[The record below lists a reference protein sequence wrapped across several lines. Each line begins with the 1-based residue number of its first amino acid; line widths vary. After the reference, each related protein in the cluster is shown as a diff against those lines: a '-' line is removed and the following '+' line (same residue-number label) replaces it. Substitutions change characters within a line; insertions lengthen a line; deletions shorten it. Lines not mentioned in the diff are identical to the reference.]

1 MKCSTNCLKNMKTD
15 KQYFWQGKPVRVQ
28 FGYCK
33 VQENKEKPLWWYN
46 YECFLNKTEECT
58 IIEAIK
64 IEVKKPFVIANHFGI
79 GVYKLMHGGLPD
91 CEHYSLP
98 LESFSPCK
106 PIEQDEI
113 FNIEGYSDHERGRI
127 KWFFEKYPE
136 TISSDLSQ

>member
-1 MKCSTNCLKNMKTD
+1 MKT
-15 KQYFWQGKPVRVQ
+15 KSNQKYFWQGEPVKVQ

-33 VQENKEKPLWWYN
+33 VQENKEHLLWWYN
-46 YECFLNKTEECT
+46 YECSLNKSRLYT

-64 IEVKKPFVIANHFGI
+64 IETENPFVISNHFGI
-79 GVYKLMHGGLPD
+79 GVYKLINGGWPD

-113 FNIEGYSDHERGRI
+113 FNIEGYSNHERGRI
-127 KWFFEKYPE
+127 KWFFEVYPE
-136 TISSDLSQ
+136 ESKRLKNLKKHISL